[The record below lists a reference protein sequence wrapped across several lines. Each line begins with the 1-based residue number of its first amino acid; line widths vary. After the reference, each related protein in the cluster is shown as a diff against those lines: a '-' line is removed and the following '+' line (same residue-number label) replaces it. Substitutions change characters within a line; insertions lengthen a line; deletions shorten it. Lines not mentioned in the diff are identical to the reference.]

1 MIWFMMVKE
10 CRRSPGAIGFFC
22 KGEDYKWWK
31 SLDEDTRFN
40 STWEEF
46 EKIFS
51 RRWIK
56 DTKIE
61 AMNKIWNELKEAK
74 EELKR
79 KCDEILKI
87 QHLNEAL
94 NKEVHKLK
102 QEKG

>member
-1 MIWFMMVKE
+1 M
-10 CRRSPGAIGFFC
+10 
-22 KGEDYKWWK
+22 
-31 SLDEDTRFN
+31 
-40 STWEEF
+40 
-46 EKIFS
+46 
-51 RRWIK
+51 
-56 DTKIE
+56 E